1 MPAADD
7 LAAFAVTAFIIIV
20 IPGPSVLFIV
30 ARALAHG
37 ARVSVLTVIGNTA
50 GEYVQVAAVAFG
62 VGLLAE
68 RSVAIFTVL
77 TLFGAAYL
85 VFLGVQTFRHRRSLA
100 AALTPEPEPQPAH
113 RYFFQGFIVGIS
125 NPKTVIF
132 LVAILPQFVTRT
144 GGAVPAQ
151 ILLLGLVFSAIALIS
166 DSIWG
171 LAAGTVRSWFAR
183 SPRRLELVGGVG
195 GLSIVAIGVGLALT
209 GRKD

>member
-1 MPAADD
+1 MPAADN

-37 ARVSVLTVIGNTA
+37 RKVSVLTVAGNTA

-62 VGLLAE
+62 IGLLAE
-68 RSVAIFTVL
+68 RSVAVFTVL
-77 TLFGAAYL
+77 KLSGAAYL
-85 VFLGVQTFRHRRSLA
+85 VYLGVKTLRDRRSLA
-100 AALTPEPEPQPAH
+100 AALAPAPEALSAR
-113 RYFFQGFIVGIS
+113 RYFLQGFIVGVS

-132 LVAILPQFVTRT
+132 LVAILPQFVTRA
-144 GGAVPAQ
+144 GGQIPAQ
-151 ILLLGLVFSAIALIS
+151 ILLLGLVFSAIALVC
-166 DSIWG
+166 DSGWG

-195 GLSIVAIGVGLALT
+195 GLTIIALGLGLAAS

>member
-1 MPAADD
+1 MPAAGD

-37 ARVSVLTVIGNTA
+37 RKASALTVAGNTA

-68 RSVAIFTVL
+68 RSVAIFTAL
-77 TLFGAAYL
+77 KLLGAAYL
-85 VFLGVQTFRHRRSLA
+85 VFLGIKTFRDRRSLA
-100 AALTPEPEPQPAH
+100 AALQLSPESQPAH
-113 RYFFQGFIVGIS
+113 RYFVQGFIVGIS

-132 LVAILPQFVTRT
+132 LAAILPQFVSKA
-144 GGAVPAQ
+144 GGAIPEQ

-171 LAAGTVRSWFAR
+171 VAAGTVRSWFAS
-183 SPRRLELVGGVG
+183 SPQRLRLVGGVG
-195 GLSIVAIGVGLALT
+195 GLSIVAIGIGLALT